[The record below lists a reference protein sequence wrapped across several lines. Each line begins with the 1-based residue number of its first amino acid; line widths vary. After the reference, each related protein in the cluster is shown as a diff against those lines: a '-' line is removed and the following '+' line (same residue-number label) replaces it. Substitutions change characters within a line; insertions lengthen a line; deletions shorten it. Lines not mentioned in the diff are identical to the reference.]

1 MKKSVVA
8 VALTGVLGVAA
19 HAATV
24 SEFANGVLVP
34 RVIDNG
40 GGNST
45 AMGLTSCANGVVYW
59 TFFDPDTKH
68 VLDDAFS
75 VTADQQ
81 VNLVWNSSLNPNTSR
96 VFGGQGI
103 QGEEGY
109 LVFVLDT
116 NDDAALSAS
125 TSSSVSSDVPCLAGA
140 AFQVDL
146 SDNDV
151 AFVPALPL
159 DIRPVGAGDFLDL
172 DNDGVYVD
180 DLRDMDN
187 TDIAGLNAGANANDD
202 IYLRYFIREATDD
215 TSIYIWS
222 AQDLRGTYTVNIYDL
237 DQNRRSV
244 NLDLGRAELNTVN
257 PRPIIGRPATFVDG
271 FIKWRVP
278 ECAGDEG
285 GSNVIDCPNSSSDLV
300 RGVVSWSVISSEAIG
315 AVQTIVN
322 PIRLM
327 RRVGRDSSNLVQG
340 FRARVIEND
349 DARILDHSLE
359 ATNVGSSAE

>member
-34 RVIDNG
+34 RVIDEG
-40 GGNST
+40 SGNST
-45 AMGLTSCANGVVYW
+45 AIGLTSCANGTVYW

-68 VLDDAFS
+68 VLDDEFG

-81 VNLVWNSSLNPNTSR
+81 VNLVWNSSLNPGTTR
-96 VFGGQGI
+96 VFGGQGV

-116 NDDAALSAS
+116 TGDVSLQAS
-125 TSSSVSSDVPCLAGA
+125 TSPGISSDIPCLAGA

-146 SDNDV
+146 GESDV
-151 AFVPALPL
+151 SFIPAMPL

-172 DNDGVYVD
+172 DGDGIYVN
-180 DLRDMDN
+180 DLRDMDEV
-187 TDIAGLNAGANANDD
+187 DVAGLNAGANANDTV
-202 IYLRYFIREATDD
+202 YMRYFIREATDD
-215 TSIYIWS
+215 TKIHIWS
-222 AQDLRGTYTVNIYDL
+222 AQDLRGTYTVNIYDT

-244 NLDLGRAELNTVN
+244 NLDLTRAELNTID

-271 FIKWRVP
+271 FIKWIVP
-278 ECAGDEG
+278 ECSNDEG
-285 GSNVIDCPNSSSDLV
+285 GHPRVVDCGPSTNLDLV
-300 RGVVSWSVISSEAIG
+300 RGVVSWSVISSDTFG
-315 AVQTIVN
+315 ATQTIVN
-322 PIRLM
+322 PIRLVK
-327 RRVGRDSSNLVQG
+327 RVGNIGVPG
-340 FRARVIEND
+340 FRVRVIEDGD
-349 DARILDHSLE
+349 DEVDNHGLE
-359 ATNVGSSAE
+359 VQIR